1 MISIRLFKI
10 AGMTLLALGLAGC
23 TFTERGAYD
32 GIRQGQINECN
43 QMPSGQRERCLSEIT
58 GEYEEYR
65 RQREMIEDEQ

>member
-10 AGMTLLALGLAGC
+10 VGMTLLSVGLAGC
-23 TFTERGAYD
+23 TFTERGVYD

-43 QMPSGQRERCLSEIT
+43 QMPGGQRERCLSQIT

>member
-1 MISIRLFKI
+1 MPIRLTGY
-10 AGMTLLALGLAGC
+10 AALLALASGVTGC
-23 TFTERGAYD
+23 TFTERGVYE

-43 QMPSGQRERCLSEIT
+43 QMPHGQRERCLSQIT